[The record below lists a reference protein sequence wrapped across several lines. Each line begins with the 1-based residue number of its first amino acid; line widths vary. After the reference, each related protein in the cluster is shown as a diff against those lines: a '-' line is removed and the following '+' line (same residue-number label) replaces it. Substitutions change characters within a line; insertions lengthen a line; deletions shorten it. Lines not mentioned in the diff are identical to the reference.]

1 MCESFCKCLESFR
14 RAALYIFLIMYK
26 PIWLRYTWHMK
37 EDLQTGG
44 TDTEAAGYGKS
55 GRAGLKN
62 LLKLYAIFFK
72 IGLVT
77 FGGGLAMLPI
87 LEREIVDKRGWATK
101 ERMMD
106 YFAIGQ
112 STPGII
118 AVNVATF
125 IGYERGGFFGSLL
138 ATFGVVTPS
147 IIIISLIAMFL
158 AGFAD
163 NAYVKKA
170 LTGVNIAVAALLA
183 KVVWSFRS
191 IIFKNLLTVL
201 LFAASFVLIVFFK
214 INTALVILCAI
225 LLGVFLYVLKRNKE

>member
-1 MCESFCKCLESFR
+1 
-14 RAALYIFLIMYK
+14 
-26 PIWLRYTWHMK
+26 MK
-37 EDLQTGG
+37 EDLHTGG
-44 TDTEAAGYGKS
+44 TDAEAAGYAKS

-62 LLKLYAIFFK
+62 LLELYALFFK

-87 LEREIVDKRGWATK
+87 LERELVEKRGWATK

-125 IGYERGGFFGSLL
+125 IGYERGGFLGSLL
-138 ATFGVVTPS
+138 ATAGVVTPS
-147 IIIISLIAMFL
+147 IIIISIIAMFL
-158 AGFAD
+158 AGFSD
-163 NAYVKKA
+163 NVYVKKA

-183 KVVWSFRS
+183 KAVWSFRS
-191 IIFKNLLTVL
+191 VILKSPVSVL
-201 LFAASFVLIVFFK
+201 LFAASFVLIVVFK
-214 INTALVILCAI
+214 INTALVV
-225 LLGVFLYVLKRNKE
+225 LGSIVLGIIFYVLKRKPEIEAGTKNDAD

>member
-1 MCESFCKCLESFR
+1 METETRTDK
-14 RAALYIFLIMYK
+14 AK
-26 PIWLRYTWHMK
+26 PGASA
-37 EDLQTGG
+37 ENSAG
-44 TDTEAAGYGKS
+44 EAAGASVATTNADGGGTNGTCNKS
-55 GRAGLKN
+55 SLKN
-62 LLKLYAIFFK
+62 LLELYALFFK

-87 LEREIVDKRGWATK
+87 LERELVDKRGWATK

-138 ATFGVVTPS
+138 ATLGVVTPS

-170 LTGVNIAVAALLA
+170 LAGVNIAVAALLA

>member
-1 MCESFCKCLESFR
+1 METETRTDEAKTGASAENSAGETAGAS
-14 RAALYIFLIMYK
+14 AATT
-26 PIWLRYTWHMK
+26 PANA
-37 EDLQTGG
+37 DGDG
-44 TDTEAAGYGKS
+44 TNGACNKS
-55 GRAGLKN
+55 SLKN
-62 LLKLYAIFFK
+62 LFELYAIFFK

-138 ATFGVVTPS
+138 ATLGVVTPS

-170 LTGVNIAVAALLA
+170 LAGVNIAVAALLA

-191 IIFKNLLTVL
+191 IIFKNMLTVL